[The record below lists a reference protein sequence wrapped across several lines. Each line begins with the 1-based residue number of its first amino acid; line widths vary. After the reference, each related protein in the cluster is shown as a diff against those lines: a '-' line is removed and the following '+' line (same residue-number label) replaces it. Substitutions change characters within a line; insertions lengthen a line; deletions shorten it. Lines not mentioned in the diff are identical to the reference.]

1 MRALLLTNP
10 DSGDTDTGNSDAIRA
25 ALATAPFT
33 MELAEIHG
41 ENDAATFARRAVA
54 DHFDIVLVSGGDG
67 TVSEVARQLV
77 HSDVILGIIPSGTFN
92 NIARS
97 LRIPSALAAACAVI
111 LDNHAT
117 RIDVGLANNSRVF
130 FEAAG
135 AGLDA
140 ALFPLGEEIKGG
152 HWTRWLQFLRTAFH
166 YRAPRFHLTFDR
178 SIDEALAPGSRRKYT
193 TRERRSHT
201 LHHRALFVVAAN
213 GPFYGAGF
221 TVSPG
226 ANLTDGLFTISLFR
240 RFTKWELLR
249 HFHSIFR
256 GKRRHS
262 SKIETFTA
270 GRVTINALVPVP
282 AHVDG
287 VAFGETPLTL
297 ETLPGALRVF
307 TPRGA
312 A

>member
-1 MRALLLTNP
+1 MRALLLINP
-10 DSGDTDTGNSDAIRA
+10 DSGNNDSPGDSAIRVALAAAPFTLETTWITPDCDVA
-25 ALATAPFT
+25 ALA
-33 MELAEIHG
+33 
-41 ENDAATFARRAVA
+41 RRAESERYQ
-54 DHFDIVLVSGGDG
+54 IVLVAGGDG

-77 HSDVILGIIPSGTFN
+77 HSDIILGIIPIGTFN

-97 LRIPSALAAACAVI
+97 LSIPAVIAGACAII
-111 LDNHAT
+111 LQNHVA
-117 RIDVGLANNSRVF
+117 RIDVGLANGTHAF

-152 HWTRWLQFLRTAFH
+152 SWTRWAQLLRTAFH

-178 SIDEALAPGSRRKYT
+178 SIGEALHPGSRRKYT

-213 GPFYGAGF
+213 GPFYGASF

-226 ANLTDGLFTISLFR
+226 ASLTDGLFTISLFR

-256 GKRRHS
+256 GKRRYS

-270 GRVTINALVPVP
+270 GRVTINALIPVP

-287 VAFGETPLTL
+287 MPFGETPLTL

-307 TPRGA
+307 TPRGDS
-312 A
+312 